1 MRGDRLKCEEEAA
14 IKDDDAMVNNGELL
28 EEMEKLLENKSE
40 NVSLDEGG
48 HSESSVTSG
57 TERHE
62 ECPEC
67 GFIFSTVDNLS
78 IHMLNI
84 HSKTQP
90 RGVERL
96 KFSKYRR
103 MRDQNNECVKR
114 YRQNRERMQVTF
126 MHSEFEPS

>member
-1 MRGDRLKCEEEAA
+1 MGGDRLKCEEEA
-14 IKDDDAMVNNGELL
+14 IKDEDGDARVNNGELL

-40 NVSLDEGG
+40 NEPLDEGG
-48 HSESSVTSG
+48 NSESSVT
-57 TERHE
+57 ERQ
-62 ECPEC
+62 ECLEC

-84 HSKTQP
+84 HSKAQP